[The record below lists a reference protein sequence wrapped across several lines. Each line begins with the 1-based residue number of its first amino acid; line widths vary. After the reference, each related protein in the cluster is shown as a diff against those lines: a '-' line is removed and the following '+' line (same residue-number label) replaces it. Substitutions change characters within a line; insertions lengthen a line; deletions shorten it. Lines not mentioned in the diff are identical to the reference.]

1 MKDNETPVSRL
12 DKIENTIHWIFSLI
26 FRKTYYA
33 KMPFA
38 ILLLI
43 LFGITSCQ
51 KVERPEKPQDLIGED
66 KMAAI
71 LVDIYLFNAAK
82 STNRILLQKTGLTT
96 EKLIYEK
103 HGIDSLQFV
112 ESNNYY
118 GGNLKKY
125 DAIHQKVKLLI
136 EAEKAT
142 FETLV
147 KEETVKDSLQKIPK
161 KEPDSLQ
168 KKVLDSLNIEKML

>member
-1 MKDNETPVSRL
+1 MKKAAV
-12 DKIENTIHWIFSLI
+12 F
-26 FRKTYYA
+26 
-33 KMPFA
+33 
-38 ILLLI
+38 I
-43 LFGITSCQ
+43 LFMLIGLMSCQ
-51 KVERPEKPQDLIGED
+51 KIERPAKPGNLIPED
-66 KMAAI
+66 KMAAV
-71 LVDIYLFNAAK
+71 LADIYLFNSAK

-96 EKLIYEK
+96 EKIIYEK

-136 EAEKAT
+136 EKEKAT

-147 KEETVKDSLQKIPK
+147 KEDSVKDSLQKITK

>member
-1 MKDNETPVSRL
+1 ME
-12 DKIENTIHWIFSLI
+12 
-26 FRKTYYA
+26 
-33 KMPFA
+33 
-38 ILLLI
+38 
-43 LFGITSCQ
+43 SCQ
-51 KVERPEKPQDLIGED
+51 KIERPAKPNNLIPED
-66 KMAAI
+66 KMAAV
-71 LVDIYLFNAAK
+71 LVDIYLFNSAK

-96 EKLIYEK
+96 EKIIYEK

-118 GGNLKKY
+118 GGDLKKY

-147 KEETVKDSLQKIPK
+147 KEENTKDSLQKIIK

-168 KKVLDSLNIEKML
+168 KKILDSLNIERMN

>member
-1 MKDNETPVSRL
+1 MKKAFL
-12 DKIENTIHWIFSLI
+12 FIFFILI
-26 FRKTYYA
+26 S
-33 KMPFA
+33 ME
-38 ILLLI
+38 
-43 LFGITSCQ
+43 SCQ
-51 KVERPEKPQDLIGED
+51 KVERPEKPQDLIPED

-96 EKLIYEK
+96 EKLIYQK

-118 GGNLKKY
+118 GGDLKKY

-136 EAEKAT
+136 EAEKTT

-147 KEETVKDSLQKIPK
+147 KEETVKDSLQKTPK

-168 KKVLDSLNIEKML
+168 KKVLASLNIEKMS